1 MMKNVCIYGVVD
13 KEIGRAEEGD
23 LIEYYRYPDRE
34 YKTINYYRYPD
45 REYKT
50 INVDCKRRPTGTQ
63 LAHLIQM
70 IEGNAEAI
78 PTIDEVYAGLL
89 IAIKTDQILRE
100 NYITQE

>member
-34 YKTINYYRYPD
+34 YKTIN
-45 REYKT
+45 
-50 INVDCKRRPTGTQ
+50 VDCKRRPTGTQ

-70 IEGNAEAI
+70 IEGNAEAV
-78 PTIDEVYAGLL
+78 PTIDEVYTGLL
-89 IAIKTDQILRE
+89 IAIKTDQVLRE